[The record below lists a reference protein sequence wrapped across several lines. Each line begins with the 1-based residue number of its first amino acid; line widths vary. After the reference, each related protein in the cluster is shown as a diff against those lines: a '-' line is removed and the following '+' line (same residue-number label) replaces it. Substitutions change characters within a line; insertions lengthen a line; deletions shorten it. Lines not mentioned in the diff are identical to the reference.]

1 MVGYLASLFVALSF
15 VFKGVKVIRV
25 VNCIGCIS
33 FVVYGFYNPG
43 TVLWP
48 IVIPNAV
55 ICCLHLYHLLKL
67 GFAKRA

>member
-1 MVGYLASLFVALSF
+1 MVSYLASVFVALSF
-15 VFKGVKVIRV
+15 VFKGVKIIRV

-33 FVVYGFYNPG
+33 FVVYGLFNPG
-43 TVLWP
+43 AVLWP

-55 ICCLHLYHLLKL
+55 ICCLHWCPLLKL

>member
-1 MVGYLASLFVALSF
+1 MVGYLASVFVALSF

-33 FVVYGFYNPG
+33 FVVYGFFNPR

-55 ICCLHLYHLLKL
+55 ICGLHLYHLLKSTRT
-67 GFAKRA
+67 KRA